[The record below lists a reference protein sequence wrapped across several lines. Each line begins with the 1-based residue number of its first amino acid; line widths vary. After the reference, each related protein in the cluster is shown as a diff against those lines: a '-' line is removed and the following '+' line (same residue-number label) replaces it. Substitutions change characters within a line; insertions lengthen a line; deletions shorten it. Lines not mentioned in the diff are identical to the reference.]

1 MTTDWHEE
9 THRPCDPTTLEVLGE
24 VPATKPADLDAAVDA
39 ASAAFAGSWSYDGR
53 LRAKA
58 LWQWADALEARRD
71 ELVAALVAQ
80 TGKRATEAGVELAG
94 AVEALRYNAGLA
106 RYVTG
111 HAGTLSDGTESHVVR
126 EPVGVTAFITPF
138 NWPVLLL
145 LRDLSP
151 ALAAGVTAVVKPDP
165 QTHLVTEQV
174 VRLGVEAG
182 LPRDV
187 VRMVTG
193 GGVVGDA
200 LVRHPGVRAVAF
212 TGSTQVGTRILEAAA
227 VDMTRPLLELGG
239 KGALVVFADADVDA
253 ALAAALRGAIVTNGQ
268 MCMACTRLLVDVRV
282 YDRALA
288 FLRDRFA
295 AMRLG
300 DPRHP
305 DTDVGPLINPTAVEK
320 VLRYVEIA
328 RDEAQVV
335 VGGDRCSPDGLRGHF
350 VSPALVTG
358 LDLGSRVVRDDIF
371 GPVLSVEPFDGEDEA
386 VVRANASGFGLAS
399 AVWTRDVGRAFRVA
413 RRIRAGTV
421 WVNGY
426 NHSYPEAAAGG
437 YGRSGMGRTRG
448 IEGLHQFTEVK
459 HVHLTVDG

>member
-1 MTTDWHEE
+1 MTAKVYEE
-9 THRPCDPTTLEVLGE
+9 PHQPCDPTTLEVLGE
-24 VPATKPADLDAAVDA
+24 LPAATPDDLDVAVDA
-39 ASAAFAGSWSYDGR
+39 ASTAFAGGWAYDGK
-53 LRAKA
+53 LRSRA
-58 LWQWADALEARRD
+58 LWQWADALEAHRD
-71 ELVAALVAQ
+71 EVVGALVAQ
-80 TGKRATEAGVELAG
+80 TGKRVAEAGAELSG

-126 EPVGVTAFITPF
+126 EPIGVTAFITPF

-165 QTHLVTEQV
+165 QTHLVTELV

-212 TGSTQVGTRILEAAA
+212 TGSTNVGTRILEAAA
-227 VDMTRPLLELGG
+227 ADMTRPLLELGG
-239 KGALVVFADADVDA
+239 KGALVLFDDADVDA
-253 ALAAALRGAIVTNGQ
+253 ALAAAVRGATVTNGQ

-288 FLRDRFA
+288 FMRERFG

-300 DPRHP
+300 DPRRP
-305 DTDVGPLINPTAVEK
+305 DTDVGPLINPVATEK
-320 VLRYVEIA
+320 VLRYVEMA
-328 RDEAQVV
+328 RGEAQVV

-350 VSPALVTG
+350 VSPALVAG
-358 LDLGSRVVRDDIF
+358 LQLDSEIVRTDIF
-371 GPVLSVEPFDGEDEA
+371 GPVLSIEPFDGEDEA
-386 VVRANASGFGLAS
+386 VERANASGFGLAS
-399 AVWTRDVGRAFRVA
+399 AVWTRDVGRAFRMA
-413 RRIRAGTV
+413 RRIQAGTV

-459 HVHLTVDG
+459 HVHLTVDD